1 MESRIVCQLLLFKI
15 FSCYQHSVRH
25 IYFFGFQANIQRCK
39 LIMDQL
45 EESKANMLKVLE
57 HKQKISEIIN
67 KHVSKRPIK
76 KKERS

>member
-1 MESRIVCQLLLFKI
+1 MLSA
-15 FSCYQHSVRH
+15 FSEAYF
-25 IYFFGFQANIQRCK
+25 YFFWFQANIQRCK